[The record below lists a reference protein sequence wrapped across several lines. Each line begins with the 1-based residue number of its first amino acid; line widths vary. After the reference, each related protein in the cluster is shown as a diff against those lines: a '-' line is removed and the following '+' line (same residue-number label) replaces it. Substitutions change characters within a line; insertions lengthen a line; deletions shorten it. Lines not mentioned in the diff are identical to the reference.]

1 MQLTA
6 TNGRVGEG
14 NRAASAAASA
24 PVDKGAGV
32 YRVGVTSRSPTPGS
46 QTSLREANRARIVD
60 SLKHHGH
67 LTQVELAGATGL
79 SPATVSNIVKEL
91 SASGVLHTTVASRS
105 GRRAIEV
112 TLARQLGLVAG
123 LHFSARHLRIA
134 ISDIGRTVVAE
145 NHVPLALEHRHDSE
159 LNRAALLLSDMVE
172 SVNGS
177 LQDIL
182 AVGVA
187 LPVPVDSR
195 TGMISTPGIMRG
207 WEGVDVAEEL
217 GSRIQSPV
225 FVDNE
230 ANLGGLAEWR
240 FGAARDSRGA
250 AFIRVGHSI
259 SAGLLINGS
268 IFRGTTGKAGQI
280 GHVTIDENGPI
291 CRCGSRGCLDTLA
304 GGPALLE
311 LFRGDPGMQRI
322 RDLLLRA
329 EGGDASA
336 RRVIADAGRHIG
348 IAAASLCNLFDPE
361 RLVIGGELALAGE
374 TLLAPMRHALERS
387 VLASSDGSVPL
398 IVQGALGDRAELLGC
413 LALAIDN
420 VGVDAELKF
429 SSTTGLRA

>member
-1 MQLTA
+1 M
-6 TNGRVGEG
+6 
-14 NRAASAAASA
+14 
-24 PVDKGAGV
+24 
-32 YRVGVTSRSPTPGS
+32 
-46 QTSLREANRARIVD
+46 D

-91 SASGVLHTTVASRS
+91 SASGVLNTEVALRS

-123 LHFSARHLRIA
+123 LHFSSRHLRIA
-134 ISDIGRTVVAE
+134 ISDIGRTVVSE

-159 LNRAALLLSDMVE
+159 LNRAALLLTDMVE
-172 SVNGS
+172 SVNAS
-177 LQDIL
+177 MSDIL

-187 LPVPVDSR
+187 LPAPIDAR
-195 TGMISTPGIMRG
+195 TGMVSTPGLLRG
-207 WEGVDVAEEL
+207 WENVAVAEAL
-217 GSRIQSPV
+217 SNRIQRPV

-230 ANLGGLAEWR
+230 ANLGGLAEFR
-240 FGAARDSRGA
+240 SGAARGARGA
-250 AFIRVGHSI
+250 AYIRVGHSI
-259 SAGLLINGS
+259 SAGLLIDGT
-268 IFRGTTGKAGQI
+268 IFRGVTGKAGQI

-311 LFRGDPGMQRI
+311 LFRDDPGMQRV

-348 IAAASLCNLFDPE
+348 VAAASLCNLIDPE
-361 RLVIGGELALAGE
+361 RLVIGGELAQAGE
-374 TLLAPMRHALERS
+374 TLLAPLRHALERS
-387 VLASSDGSVPL
+387 ALAGLGGIPEV
-398 IVQGALGDRAELLGC
+398 VQGELGDRAELLGC
-413 LALAIDN
+413 LALAIDH
-420 VGVDAELKF
+420 VGVDAELRAV
-429 SSTTGLRA
+429 SSTFATA

>member
-1 MQLTA
+1 M
-6 TNGRVGEG
+6 RV
-14 NRAASAAASA
+14 A
-24 PVDKGAGV
+24 
-32 YRVGVTSRSPTPGS
+32 SRSPTPGS

-79 SPATVSNIVKEL
+79 SPATISNIVKEL
-91 SASGVLHTTVASRS
+91 ASSGVVLTTVASRS

-145 NHVPLALEHRHDSE
+145 NHVPLALDHRHDSE

-172 SVNGS
+172 SVNGTMD
-177 LQDIL
+177 DIL

-207 WEGVDVAEEL
+207 WEGIDVAEEL
-217 GSRIQSPV
+217 GNRIQSPV
-225 FVDNE
+225 YVDNE
-230 ANLGGLAEWR
+230 ANLGGLAELR
-240 FGAARDSRGA
+240 SGAARDSRGA

-259 SAGLLINGS
+259 SAGLLIEGQ
-268 IFRGTTGKAGQI
+268 IFRGTSGKAGQI

-291 CRCGSRGCLDTLA
+291 CLCGSRGCLDTLA

-322 RDLLLRA
+322 RDLLVRA
-329 EGGDASA
+329 ESGDASA

-361 RLVIGGELALAGE
+361 LLVIGGELALAGE

-387 VLASSDGSVPL
+387 VLARADGGVPD
-398 IVQGALGDRAELLGC
+398 IVQGELGDRAELLGC
-413 LALAIDN
+413 LALAIDH
-420 VGVDAELKF
+420 VGVDSDLRQISAN
-429 SSTTGLRA
+429 TTANAATGLRA

>member
-1 MQLTA
+1 MID
-6 TNGRVGEG
+6 
-14 NRAASAAASA
+14 SPFAAA
-24 PVDKGAGV
+24 PDV
-32 YRVGVTSRSPTPGS
+32 YRVLVTSRRPTPGS

-91 SASGVLHTTVASRS
+91 AASGVLHTTVGARS

-145 NHVPLALEHRHDSE
+145 NHVPLALEHRYDRE
-159 LNRAALLLSDMVE
+159 LDRAALLLTDMVE
-172 SVNGS
+172 SVNAS
-177 LQDIL
+177 LSDIL

-187 LPVPVDSR
+187 IPAAVEIG
-195 TGMISTPGIMRG
+195 TGMISTPGLMRG
-207 WEGVDVAEEL
+207 WKGVPLAEEL
-217 GSRIQSPV
+217 ENRIQRSV
-225 FVDNE
+225 FIDNE
-230 ANLGGLAEWR
+230 ANLGGLAEFR
-240 FGAARDSRGA
+240 AGAARGARGA
-250 AFIRVGHSI
+250 AYIRVGHSI
-259 SAGLLINGS
+259 SAGLLINGEL
-268 IFRGTTGKAGQI
+268 FRGVTGKAGQI

-291 CRCGSRGCLDTLA
+291 CHCGSRGCLDTLA

-322 RDLLLRA
+322 RDLILRA
-329 EGGDASA
+329 ENGDASA

-348 IAAASLCNLFDPE
+348 IAAASLSNLLDPE
-361 RLVIGGELALAGE
+361 LLVIGGELAQAGE
-374 TLLAPMRHALERS
+374 ILLAPMRHALERS
-387 VLASSDGSVPL
+387 ALASSEGVPA

-413 LALAIDN
+413 LALAIEH
-420 VGVDAELKF
+420 VGLDAE
-429 SSTTGLRA
+429 SRAAASVPGLRITS

>member
-1 MQLTA
+1 MP
-6 TNGRVGEG
+6 R
-14 NRAASAAASA
+14 NRAEPRTARTS
-24 PVDKGAGV
+24 PEV
-32 YRVGVTSRSPTPGS
+32 YRLHVTSRSPTPGS

-91 SASGVLHTTVASRS
+91 SQSGVLHTEIASRS

-123 LHFSARHLRIA
+123 LHFSSRHLRIA

-159 LNRAALLLSDMVE
+159 LNRAALLLTDMVE
-172 SVNGS
+172 SVNAS
-177 LQDIL
+177 MSDIL

-187 LPVPVDSR
+187 LPAPIDAR
-195 TGMISTPGIMRG
+195 TGMVSTPGLLRG
-207 WEGVDVAEEL
+207 WEGVSVAEVL
-217 GSRIQSPV
+217 SNRVQRPV

-230 ANLGGLAEWR
+230 ANLGGLAEYR
-240 FGAARDSRGA
+240 SGAARGARGA
-250 AFIRVGHSI
+250 AYIRVGHSI
-259 SAGLLINGS
+259 SAGLLIDGA
-268 IFRGTTGKAGQI
+268 IFRGVTGKAGQI

-311 LFRGDPGMQRI
+311 LFRDDPGMQRI

-329 EGGDASA
+329 EAGDASA
-336 RRVIADAGRHIG
+336 KRVIADAGRHIG
-348 IAAASLCNLFDPE
+348 VAAASLCNLIDPE
-361 RLVIGGELALAGE
+361 RLVIGGELAQAGE
-374 TLLAPMRHALERS
+374 TLLAPLRHALERS
-387 VLASSDGSVPL
+387 ALAGLGGFPEV
-398 IVQGALGDRAELLGC
+398 VQGELGDRAELLGC
-413 LALAIDN
+413 LALAIDH
-420 VGVDAELKF
+420 VGVDADLRMV
-429 SSTTGLRA
+429 STSTYATA